1 MKKLKDINY
10 SYLAF
15 GENLK
20 EFNGFLG
27 DFKNIGEDVWV
38 DSSNGRLLGNFEP
51 NNPKYSEVIFKEG
64 QAFLIITF
72 ITEDFRRGDLEIII
86 GYPEKYYNYTHDGY
100 LHLWYYDN
108 DTKLWDQR
116 YSDYYCNPNLIDLLD
131 NDSNP
136 LLIISFDM
144 KDANDL
150 FNYIQQKI
158 ERLGKISIGE
168 KLFDWKY

>member
-15 GENLK
+15 GKNLK

-27 DFKNIGEDVWV
+27 NFKNIGEDVWI
-38 DSSNGRLLGNFEP
+38 DADNGRLLGNFELD
-51 NNPKYSEVIFKEG
+51 NPRYNEVIFKEG
-64 QAFLIITF
+64 QAFLIITRL
-72 ITEDFRRGDLEIII
+72 TEDFCKGDLEIII
-86 GYPEKYYNYTHDGY
+86 GYPEKYYTHDGY

-108 DTKLWDQR
+108 DTKLWDPKQ
-116 YSDYYCNPNLIDLLD
+116 SEYYCNPDLIDFLE

-136 LLIISFDM
+136 LLIISVDM
-144 KDANDL
+144 RDAGDL

>member
-1 MKKLKDINY
+1 MKKLRDINY

-15 GENLK
+15 GKNLK

-27 DFKNIGEDVWV
+27 NFKNIGEDVWI
-38 DSSNGRLLGNFEP
+38 DSSDGRLLGNFELDNP
-51 NNPKYSEVIFKEG
+51 NYNEVIFKEG
-64 QAFLIITF
+64 QAFLIITR

-86 GYPEKYYNYTHDGY
+86 GYPEKEKYYTHDGY

-108 DTKLWDQR
+108 DTKLWDPKH
-116 YSDYYCNPNLIDLLD
+116 SEYYCNPNLIDLLN

-136 LLIISFDM
+136 LLIISVDM
-144 KDANDL
+144 RDAGNL